1 MKNESL
7 LTVNQESGKLLDV
20 LDRYFKRKRR
30 RKKRKKN
37 LKKVRKK
44 KAF

>member
-7 LTVNQESGKLLDV
+7 LTVNQESGKLSDV
-20 LDRYFKRKRR
+20 LDRFFKKKRR
-30 RKKRKKN
+30 RKKRRKN
-37 LKKVRKK
+37 LRKVRKK